1 MGDGVLR
8 TGYPIFRSMGASEP
22 RHSLHPLTV
31 GNEGPQ
37 EREEKRD
44 DRKLVVTIGGHCW
57 AVSERSIRI
66 YWIFSRRS
74 FWVVPT
80 KNQINL
86 VR

>member
-1 MGDGVLR
+1 
-8 TGYPIFRSMGASEP
+8 MGASEL

-37 EREEKRD
+37 EE
-44 DRKLVVTIGGHCW
+44 RKKEMIGNWWSLLVVTVGGHCW

-66 YWIFSRRS
+66 YWIFFRRS

-80 KNQINL
+80 KKSDKFG
-86 VR
+86 

>member
-8 TGYPIFRSMGASEP
+8 TGYPIFRSMGASEL

-44 DRKLVVTIGGHCW
+44 DRKLVVTIGGHC
-57 AVSERSIRI
+57 
-66 YWIFSRRS
+66 
-74 FWVVPT
+74 
-80 KNQINL
+80 
-86 VR
+86 